1 MIRNRK
7 SRFSVFFFASF
18 LCSCILFVLVSPT
31 LAQQTLGGI
40 TGTVTDA
47 SGGILPNT
55 TVSTVS
61 DQTKLSR
68 TQTTNTGGMYDF
80 VNLPIGSYTL
90 TFSHDGF
97 ESQKIP
103 SIVVQADRTATVNA
117 TLKVGQVG
125 TTVTVEASPL
135 MNAVDTTNGYIL
147 EKDQIESVPLPT
159 GSFTGIAILS
169 PGVNAELSGGT
180 GVNSGLGNQPI
191 WANGQRDTSNTFLL
205 NGIDASNLFNGKS
218 TSQVA
223 SARIVNNTG
232 IGGAASISSTT
243 AEPLQ
248 STASPYLAIGQA
260 LPTPAPET
268 IEEFRVNTSMYDAQH
283 GSTSGA
289 HIDMSTA
296 SGTNNYHGSAYIHRG
311 TDALNAAPFFYNA
324 DPNIPAGDKV
334 PGLHRYS
341 AGGTL
346 GGPIVSN
353 KIFAFVSYQHIHD
366 SDAEIGSSRVSV
378 PPGLTN
384 DRSAAALAAL
394 VNGATSSSCP
404 ALPCNF
410 PFSAQVN
417 PTVGTAPGDISPI
430 AFGLLNYKM
439 PNGQFLIPSAK
450 SFVPTINFP
459 ENTFTRG
466 TAYFLAHQAVSN
478 IDWIVSPKDTLALK
492 YYYQHDPSIAPYA
505 YSGSPGFTQHLDAGS
520 QVASISNTQVLKP
533 NLSVVEVF
541 GFIRE
546 KVYSTISQP
555 FSPQQFS
562 TYVQALTG
570 ASAADST
577 INTFGSSFFPGI
589 SIVDDYGNPPA
600 PYNQNFVFNAATNI
614 GSGANSQGAFTGVF
628 QNRFMPSANAIWTLG
643 RHTLTFGGSF
653 SYTQL
658 NTRDLRTNKGTIGF
672 ADFSQFLQGLVTPY
686 TPDGF
691 ITTAYLQGDAN
702 RYYRAKETGAYLQ
715 DKFQIRSNLSLTAG
729 VRFDDHGGMTEKY
742 GRLYNF
748 DPAKY
753 SYNDTAD
760 AIVSTGFII
769 AGNNKLFPSKGV
781 SNSTLTGR
789 QWGLGPRL
797 GVAWSPKMFNSKVV
811 VRAGWGMY
819 YDRGELFT
827 YLSPG
832 FAAGV
837 IAGGPFGVNQAPP
850 FVNSQVCSSIGNFY
864 LGFIP
869 TCDPTQASGGSF
881 SNPWGTTLQAPPTG
895 NPATIT
901 LPNAAAIANGAQL
914 FAFADYNRKNKL
926 PYTLN
931 QTLDIQW
938 QPRKDLAITIGYVGN
953 LGRHEVIPVPFNQ
966 AGIASPSHPIH
977 GQNYTY
983 GYNVLAPP
991 GCNPTLNPGAC
1002 AYTPTCNASGTTSG
1016 CGFLGLPDGTTMMA
1030 NYEGGNIDLR
1040 VPYIGYSSESESYTA
1055 AGISA
1060 YNAFQAH
1067 VEKRISHGLQ
1077 VGFSYTFSHATD
1089 EQSALGL
1096 FYNGNDAT
1104 NLRSGYGLSDF
1115 DRKHV
1120 LNFTYLYQLP
1130 KFYELTS
1137 LRGRL
1142 ADGWAISGL
1151 AIIQSGQP
1159 YSVIDYS
1166 GAVGSVFYGTSDG
1179 ITNPIVPLTSNCSPS
1194 KAVTGA
1200 SGTVPGVPALDP
1212 NCFTLPVL
1220 NPGDLNGAIPAGDI
1234 FETTFTN
1241 GQRNIFRQSW
1251 QRRTDVSL
1259 IKATQLTERVS
1270 MKFTFDVFNVTNTP
1284 SFDIPIDNVS
1294 QNLAFNDFPVFG
1306 SNLYS
1311 SPTLSGLGIVNKTIG
1326 SPRQIQM
1333 SLRLVF

>member
-1 MIRNRK
+1 MTK
-7 SRFSVFFFASF
+7 SSGRFFSF
-18 LCSCILFVLVSPT
+18 LAFVLCCSITLFFSPD
-31 LAQQTLGGI
+31 AFPQQTLGGI
-40 TGTVTDA
+40 TGVVTDPSGGAIPDTTVTVVAD
-47 SGGILPNT
+47 NT
-55 TVSTVS
+55 QLT
-61 DQTKLSR
+61 R
-68 TQTTNTGGMYDF
+68 TQKTNAVGTYDF

-90 TFSHDGF
+90 TFSHEGF
-97 ESQKIP
+97 DTQRIP
-103 SIVVQADRTATVNA
+103 SIVVQADRTATLNA

-125 TTVTVEASPL
+125 TTVTVNASPL

-147 EKDQIESVPLPT
+147 EKIQIESVPLPT
-159 GSFTGIAILS
+159 GSFTGLAILS
-169 PGVNAELSGGT
+169 PGVDAELSSGT
-180 GVNSGLGNQPI
+180 GVNSGLGNLPI
-191 WANGQRDTSNTFLL
+191 WANGQRDTSNTFLM
-205 NGIDASNLFNGKS
+205 NGVDASNLFNGKS
-218 TSQVA
+218 TSEVS

-268 IEEFRVNTSMYDAQH
+268 IEEFRVNTSMYDAQQ

-296 SGTNNYHGSAYIHRG
+296 SGTNNFHGSAYIHRG

-324 DPNIPAGDKV
+324 DPNIPASEKV
-334 PGLHRYS
+334 PGLHRYA
-341 AGGTL
+341 AGGTF
-346 GGPIVSN
+346 GGPII
-353 KIFAFVSYQHIHD
+353 KDKLFAFISYQHIHD
-366 SDAEIGSSRVSV
+366 SDQEIGSSRISV
-378 PPGLTN
+378 PPGLTA

-394 VNGATSSSCP
+394 VNGSTSSSCA

-410 PFSAQVN
+410 PYSSQVN
-417 PTVGTAPGDISPI
+417 PIIGTAPGDISPI
-430 AFGLLNYKM
+430 AYGLLNYKL
-439 PNGQFLIPSAK
+439 PNGQFLITSAN
-450 SFVPTINFP
+450 SFVPTTNFP
-459 ENTFTRG
+459 ENTFTVG
-466 TAYFLAHQAVSN
+466 TAYFLAHQAVSDL
-478 IDWIVSPKDTLALK
+478 DWIVNSKDTLALK

-520 QVASISNTQVLKP
+520 QVASITNTQLLKP

-546 KVYSTISQP
+546 KVYSTIDQP
-555 FSPQQFS
+555 FTPQQFG
-562 TYVQALTG
+562 TYVQGLTG
-570 ASAADST
+570 ASLADST

-589 SIVDDYGNPPA
+589 SIVDNFGNPPA
-600 PYNQNFVFNAATNI
+600 PYNANFVFNAATNI
-614 GSGANSQGAFTGVF
+614 GSGAASQGAFTGVF

-643 RHTLTFGGSF
+643 KHTITFGGSF
-653 SYTQL
+653 AYTQL
-658 NTRDLRTNKGTIGF
+658 NTRDQRTGKGTVGF
-672 ADFSQFLQGLVTPY
+672 ADFSQFLQGLVVPY
-686 TPDGF
+686 SSDGF

-702 RYYRAKETGAYLQ
+702 RYFRSKETGAYLQ

-729 VRFDDHGGMTEKY
+729 LRFDDHGGMTEKY

-748 DPAKY
+748 DP
-753 SYNDTAD
+753 SQYNYNSSTDT
-760 AIVSTGFII
+760 IVNSGFLI

-789 QWGLGPRL
+789 QWGLAPRL
-797 GVAWSPKMFNSKVV
+797 GLAWSPKRFNNKIV

-850 FVNSQVCSSIGNFY
+850 FVNSQVCSSIGSFY
-864 LGFIP
+864 QGFIP
-869 TCDPTQASGGSF
+869 TCDPTQPTGGAF
-881 SNPWGTTLQAPPTG
+881 SNPWGAKLQAPPTG
-895 NPATIT
+895 NPADIV
-901 LPNAAAIANGAQL
+901 LPNAAAIENGAQL
-914 FAFADYNRKNKL
+914 FSFADYNRANKL

-966 AGIASPSHPIH
+966 AGIATPSRPIH

-983 GYNVLAPP
+983 GYTVLAPQ
-991 GCNPTLNPGAC
+991 GCNPTLNSAAC
-1002 AYTPTCNASGTTSG
+1002 AYTSTCNASGTTSG
-1016 CGFLGLPDGTTMMA
+1016 CGFMGLPDGTTMMA

-1060 YNAFQAH
+1060 YNALQTH

-1089 EQSALGL
+1089 EQSAMGL
-1096 FYNGNDAT
+1096 FYNGNNAT

-1120 LNFTYLYQLP
+1120 INFTYLYELP
-1130 KFYELTS
+1130 KFFELTS
-1137 LRGRL
+1137 FRGRL
-1142 ADGWAISGL
+1142 GDGWAVSGL

-1159 YSVIDYS
+1159 YSIVDYS
-1166 GAVGSVFYGTSDG
+1166 GAVGSLYYGTSDG
-1179 ITNPIVPLTSNCSPS
+1179 ITNPIVPLAPGCTPS
-1194 KAVTGA
+1194 SALTGA
-1200 SGTVPGVPALDP
+1200 SGTVPGSPAL
-1212 NCFTLPVL
+1212 NAACFTLPLL
-1220 NPGDLNGAIPAGDI
+1220 NPGALGGAIPAGDTY
-1234 FETTFTN
+1234 ETTYTT
-1241 GQRNIFRQSW
+1241 GQRNIFRQPW
-1251 QRRTDVSL
+1251 QRRTDLSL
-1259 IKATQLTERVS
+1259 IKMTQLTERVGMRFS
-1270 MKFTFDVFNVTNTP
+1270 FDMFNLTNTP
-1284 SFDIPIDNVS
+1284 SFDIPVDNVD
-1294 QNLAFNDFPVFG
+1294 QNLTFNDFPVYG
-1306 SNLYS
+1306 STLYS

-1326 SPRQIQM
+1326 SPRQIQV
-1333 SLRLVF
+1333 SLSFTF